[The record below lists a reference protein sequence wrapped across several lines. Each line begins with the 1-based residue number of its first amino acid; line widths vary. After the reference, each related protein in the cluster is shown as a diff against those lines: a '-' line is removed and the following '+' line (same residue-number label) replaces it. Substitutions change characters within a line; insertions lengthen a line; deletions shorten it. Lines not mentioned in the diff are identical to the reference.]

1 MNPEYLNN
9 TAWFNQLMLS
19 TQNQNP
25 LLFNTKN
32 NWMEKVAGIPGSQ
45 SLNLPKFSDGFQDT
59 QTKRTTA
66 LWEGSKPL
74 ESNKGSVISNI
85 FGSINDKTGSAAS
98 GIGSAFDLGKSMFKP
113 LDNVSGASKVLDF
126 GAELAKNF
134 GPYGQIASAAMKGIN
149 LLDTALGKNAKSQI
163 TAGETAIGRDLDTSI
178 KAGTRF
184 GGLFGK
190 KKRKQAD
197 VLTQKYDLS
206 NMQKIGAS
214 NQFRQHS
221 LAAQN
226 STQDIFAK
234 NNQQLFGGVSYNMLA
249 AKKGAKLNFK
259 NIVTN
264 VKRKLQKG
272 GKLEVIEESKN
283 VIPSGVTHG
292 RKHNIEL
299 DEITKKGIPVI
310 TLEEGGE
317 VVQHAEIEVNEII
330 FHKDLTKQIE
340 ELYAKHE
347 AGDDQAAIEAG
358 KLLVFEILENTD
370 DKTGLIETV

>member
-85 FGSINDKTGSAAS
+85 FGSINDKTGSVAS
-98 GIGSAFDLGKSMFKP
+98 GIGAAFDLGKSMFKP
-113 LDNVSGASKVLDF
+113 IDKVSGASKVLDF

-134 GPYGQIASAAMKGIN
+134 GPYGKIASAAMKLVSLGN
-149 LLDTALGKNAKSQI
+149 TALGKNAKSQI
-163 TAGETAIGRDLDTSI
+163 TAGETAKGRDLKI
-178 KAGTRF
+178 NPNE
-184 GGLFGK
+184 GLRYDAFGK
-190 KKRKQAD
+190 NKRLQAD
-197 VLTQKYDLS
+197 KLTQKYDIE
-206 NMQKIGAS
+206 NMKKIGAS
-214 NQFRQHS
+214 NQFKQHS